1 MAERRRAPA
10 EFEQT
15 QNETGPRVLTLDSL
29 VGGYNGY
36 TSPDLLTPQFWAA
49 SSQVYAGQF
58 GTIRR
63 ARWAPFFNSTAS
75 GFTANGNRII
85 SMYSFLDPTGFGSPA
100 TLVNRVLFD
109 NNDDAFWPRW
119 ICNNPLSISG
129 MVAATLVQ
137 PLDEVWDR
145 FNGQSPSADFPFAL
159 SVLNGPW
166 MRTRI
171 GNAIYETNGQFRSK
185 TVPNT
190 LAEASPLFMFWG
202 LDAPDV
208 SPSITL
214 VAGSTATIQA
224 APTGAIRAN
233 NIVTI
238 TTTAPLP
245 AGMVTGVYVGISG
258 VTDTTFNTAAGVAVQ
273 ITKTGASTFTFVQV
287 GPAATSGAG
296 TVTLGIT
303 KTVGRSYQWA
313 WEADVNGETSAPSPA
328 SQFVKY
334 ASQTGT
340 IDLVEVGTV
349 TVVNGN
355 ATVTGVGTAF
365 TSAWIGRAIWVEG
378 SAFTGN
384 YISAVASATSMTLH
398 LPYNGG
404 GIGGARFQV
413 YDPQLLNS
421 SPAQGFVKLY
431 ATGDGQ
437 PVYFLIGRNAFNPI
451 GNTALLAGLEFND
464 TANSEPPNPPF
475 TSEIAQIY
483 NVPPPIGAFCQDY
496 QGRVLV
502 YGVVA
507 NLQTFFYSNIEATV
521 IGQPPEC
528 FSPLNT
534 VTMPLGDGQLNGMA
548 NLPTGL
554 IIWSNRQDMYKLTGL
569 LSDNT
574 IANPA
579 QLAATIQRLP
589 YKIGCA
595 SPYATA
601 VTPLGAMWLS
611 SDREVW
617 LFTDHYAPKNV
628 GKPVQDVLNRI
639 NGARLQFARMSF
651 YKKGDRS
658 WLALAIALDSSTF
671 NNKLLLLDLD
681 LLASNGQPSYF
692 TFDMATNAPTWY
704 QYDINCESIV
714 TSYDGNS
721 TNHLFTG
728 DVDLITD
735 VDWQPAYFTIS
746 AERSIPA
753 PGVMLH
759 AFGNEDPHM
768 IKTFEW
774 MRALT
779 NQIPNNLASQGWAW
793 AVNAFDD
800 DRFVIGVNPLITN
813 LIPGV
818 DSNSNPL
825 FLEYSPAKFKFGGF
839 RPVKGRRFQIGCTFP
854 SGPGFYE
861 LRGYEVAYT
870 GIVGR

>member
-15 QNETGPRVLTLDSL
+15 QNEAGPRVLTLDSL

-49 SSQVYAGQF
+49 TSNLYAGQF

-63 ARWAPFFNSTAS
+63 ARWAPVVNAS
-75 GFTANGNRII
+75 SMGATGTRII
-85 SMYSFLDPTGFGSPA
+85 DIFQIAVPGAHQQF
-100 TLVNRVLFD
+100 LFD
-109 NNDDAFWPRW
+109 NGVNGNFYFFDWVSGTTGVSFVGSLSNAGGFFTPVTNGFLGPYMRLMFNANFVLQANGLIRTKLTPGLSSLFSYWGIDAPDASPQ
-119 ICNNPLSISG
+119 ITLNAGSTGNI
-129 MVAATLVQ
+129 VAATGAA
-137 PLDEVWDR
+137 R
-145 FNGQSPSADFPFAL
+145 L
-159 SVLNGPW
+159 S
-166 MRTRI
+166 
-171 GNAIYETNGQFRSK
+171 
-185 TVPNT
+185 
-190 LAEASPLFMFWG
+190 
-202 LDAPDV
+202 
-208 SPSITL
+208 
-214 VAGSTATIQA
+214 
-224 APTGAIRAN
+224 

-238 TTTAPLP
+238 TATAALP
-245 AGMVTGVYVGISG
+245 ANVVTGAYVNIAG
-258 VTDTTFNTAAGVAVQ
+258 VTDTTFNSAAGTAFQ
-273 ITKTGASTFTFVQV
+273 ITSVVGLTFTYVQV
-287 GPAATSGAG
+287 GPNATSGSG
-296 TVTLGIT
+296 TFTVQIT
-303 KTVGRSYQWA
+303 KTVGRSYQYEFENA
-313 WEADVNGETSAPSPA
+313 NTAHVSAPSPA

-334 ASQTGT
+334 TNQTGT
-340 IDLVEVGTV
+340 IDCIEPGTV
-349 TVVNGN
+349 TIGAGTTSVVGTNTFFSQAWIGKQIWIQ
-355 ATVTGVGTAF
+355 GTAF
-365 TSAWIGRAIWVEG
+365 GINPIVMVVT
-378 SAFTGN
+378 
-384 YISAVASATSMTLH
+384 AVADATH
-398 LPYNGG
+398 LTVSFAPTT
-404 GIGGARFQV
+404 GAAGAVFAVVDQQATHIR
-413 YDPQLLNS
+413 
-421 SPAQGFVKLY
+421 LY

-437 PVYFLIGRNAFNPI
+437 PVYFLIARNALALTH
-451 GNTALLAGLEFND
+451 GNISLAVAGLEFSD

-475 TSEIAQIY
+475 SSEITQIY
-483 NVPPPIGAFCQDY
+483 NVPPPIGTYIQDY
-496 QGRVLV
+496 QGRALV
-502 YGVVA
+502 YGVLA

-521 IGQPPEC
+521 VGQPPES

-534 VTMPLGDGQLNGMA
+534 VTLPVGDGKLFGMA

-554 IIWSNRQDMYKLTGL
+554 IIWSNHQDMFKLTGL

-574 IANPA
+574 IANST
-579 QLAATIQRLP
+579 QLGATIQRLP
-589 YKIGCA
+589 YKIGCG

-601 VTPLGAMWLS
+601 VTPLGAIWLS

-639 NGARLQFARMSF
+639 NGARLGFAKMSF
-651 YKKGDRS
+651 YKRGDRS
-658 WLALAIALDSSTF
+658 WLALAIALDSSAF

-704 QYDINCESIV
+704 QYDINCEAIG
-714 TSYDGNS
+714 TSYDANS
-721 TNHLFTG
+721 VNHLLTG
-728 DVDLITD
+728 DIDLVTD
-735 VDWQPAYFTIS
+735 ADWQPGYFTVS
-746 AERSIPA
+746 AEQNV
-753 PGVMLH
+753 PGNNKLH

-779 NQIPNNLASQGWAW
+779 NQIPKNLASQGWAW
-793 AVNAFDD
+793 SVDAFDD
-800 DRFVIGVNPLITN
+800 DAFVIGVNPLTTN